1 MPTDSKYTEIYRKRL
16 SESLKGK
23 RASEET
29 KRIQSEAKMSPNKSK
44 KRVHKYSSK
53 EYQRNKE
60 KYLERQRRYRENPEK
75 RAEYLRKQRERSRRW
90 YLENKEKR
98 IAYNKK
104 WWNKRVASLE
114 TEVGRKK
121 PDECEVCKKKGR
133 ICFDHDHKTG
143 KFRGWICHRCNSV
156 LGMIED
162 DQSILKA
169 LNNYLDNVT

>member
-1 MPTDSKYTEIYRKRL
+1 MTMPTDSKYTEIYRKRL

-75 RAEYLRKQRERSRRW
+75 RAEYFGHLQSFLRQNYIYDISILGIFLFYDHGQNKFFLFSCKPHIRLVFFFQLLFLKKQR
-90 YLENKEKR
+90 
-98 IAYNKK
+98 AYSTIFYYKQF
-104 WWNKRVASLE
+104 AFLYF
-114 TEVGRKK
+114 
-121 PDECEVCKKKGR
+121 PDT
-133 ICFDHDHKTG
+133 ISCF
-143 KFRGWICHRCNSV
+143 V
-156 LGMIED
+156 LF
-162 DQSILKA
+162 
-169 LNNYLDNVT
+169 VF